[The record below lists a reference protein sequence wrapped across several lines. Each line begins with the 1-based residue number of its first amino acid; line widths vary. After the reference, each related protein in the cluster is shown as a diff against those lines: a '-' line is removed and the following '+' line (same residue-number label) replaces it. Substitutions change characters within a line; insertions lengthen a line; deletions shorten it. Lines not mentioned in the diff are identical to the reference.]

1 MVKELDVPS
10 NSCPHVLKQ
19 RTQCHHQIPTVKPMA
34 SCPWVDSVSC
44 WPGSQLLVRLSH
56 VLGSSSSWCY
66 SSDASHRNIDCSS
79 FSGLEPSK
87 KRAPERAHR
96 EAGKGEWLDQEV
108 FLDKHWP
115 SWEKRKL
122 DQERIQSEHVVCLAI
137 LTRN

>member
-1 MVKELDVPS
+1 M
-10 NSCPHVLKQ
+10 PHTETL
-19 RTQCHHQIPTVKPMA
+19 TA
-34 SCPWVDSVSC
+34 AA
-44 WPGSQLLVRLSH
+44 LVVWNPL
-56 VLGSSSSWCY
+56 
-66 SSDASHRNIDCSS
+66 
-79 FSGLEPSK
+79 SK